1 MTSSKPDMTTTA
13 GRIEDLRNRLAD
25 AQAPA
30 GQDAIDAVHAT
41 GAATA
46 RERVEK
52 LLDEGSF
59 VETDALAKHRV
70 EAFKMDR
77 TKPSTDG
84 VVTGYG
90 LIDGRRVCVFS
101 QDPTIFDGRMGEA
114 YAEKILKI
122 YDLATK
128 TGVPLIGIYDSVG
141 ARWQEG
147 IVTAHMQAQ
156 ILAAATRASGM
167 VPQIA
172 VVAGDVASLAATPV
186 PLADVTVMT
195 EGAALHMATPDIVAK
210 VSGNADGAV
219 DAVDTVDA
227 VDAEALGGREVH
239 ATRTGLAQ
247 LTAATDLE
255 AVDLARTLAG
265 YLPLNNR
272 AASPLGAAEASA
284 GADATADLDTFMPD
298 DDNQPYD
305 AADIIHAVT
314 DGDFFELGATFA
326 GSVLTGFAHIG
337 GRAVGVLATQPSVLA
352 GCLTRDGARK
362 AARFIRTCDAFN
374 LPVVQFVDCPGFLP
388 AVEEE
393 HAGAVVAA
401 SALAYAFAEAQ
412 VGTITV
418 VTRKALGPAYT
429 LLGSK
434 GLGADLVFAWPTAQ
448 IALADAA
455 TAAEAIGTD
464 EAAYAEDNLNPYV
477 ATERGLVDAVIEPSA
492 TRAQVL
498 EGLRLLERK
507 VAYPPQ
513 KKHGN
518 IPL

>member
-1 MTSSKPDMTTTA
+1 MSSSKPDMTTTA
-13 GRIEDLRNRLAD
+13 GRIQDLRNRLD
-25 AQAPA
+25 EAQAPV
-30 GQDAIDAVHAT
+30 GQDAIDAVHAA

-46 RERVEK
+46 RERVLK
-52 LLDEGSF
+52 LVDEGTF

-70 EAFKMDR
+70 EAYKMDKS
-77 TKPSTDG
+77 KPSTDG

-101 QDPTIFDGRMGEA
+101 QDPTVFDGQIGEV
-114 YAEKILKI
+114 YAEKMLKI

-128 TGVPLIGIYDSVG
+128 TGVPLIGIYDSTG
-141 ARWQEG
+141 PRWKEG

-156 ILAAATRASGM
+156 ILRAATRASGLI
-167 VPQIA
+167 PQIA
-172 VVAGDVASLAATPV
+172 VVAGDAAALTAATV
-186 PLADVTVMT
+186 PLADITVMA
-195 EGAALHMATPDIVAK
+195 EGASMHVTTADIVSK
-210 VSGNADGAV
+210 V
-219 DAVDTVDA
+219 TETETT
-227 VDAEALGGREVH
+227 AEELGGSAVH
-239 ATRTGLAQ
+239 AAETGLAQ
-247 LTAATDLE
+247 LNASTDVE
-255 AVDLARTLAG
+255 AVELARAVVG
-265 YLPLNNR
+265 YLPLNNK
-272 AASPLGAAEASA
+272 AASPLGAEGS
-284 GADATADLDTFMPD
+284 GSGEDLDTFIPD

-305 AADIIHAVT
+305 VLDVINAVT
-314 DGDFFELGATFA
+314 DGDFFELSAGYA
-326 GSVLTGFAHIG
+326 GSVVTGFAHVG
-337 GRAVGVLATQPSVLA
+337 GRAVGVAATQPSVLA
-352 GCLTRDGARK
+352 GCLTRDAARK

-374 LPVVQFVDCPGFLP
+374 LPIVQFVDSPGFLP

-393 HAGAVVAA
+393 RAGSSAA
-401 SALAYAFAEAQ
+401 AAALAYAFAEAQ

-418 VTRKALGPAYT
+418 VTRKAFGPSYA

-448 IALADAA
+448 IALADAP

-464 EAAYAEDNLNPYV
+464 AEQYAEENLNPYV

-492 TRAQVL
+492 TRARVL

-507 VAYPPQ
+507 VAYPAQ